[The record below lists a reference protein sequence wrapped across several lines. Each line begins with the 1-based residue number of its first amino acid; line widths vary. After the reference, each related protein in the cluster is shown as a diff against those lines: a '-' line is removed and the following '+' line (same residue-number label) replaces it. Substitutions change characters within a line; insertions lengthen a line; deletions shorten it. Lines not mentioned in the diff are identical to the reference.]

1 MGLTAVEKIV
11 VNATADSTSG
21 SDDSIAIVNV
31 DIAYSHDVTTSL
43 IINGLSELGISKL
56 YDPSRI
62 FIFFDHVAPAPT
74 IKAAELHQQIF
85 DFAHRYGVNIYRIG
99 DGISHQL
106 VIDDLLVKPGYV
118 VIGADS
124 HTCTCGAVGAFA
136 MGLGST
142 DVAITYATGK
152 TWVNIPDVINVVID
166 GSLELP
172 LSAKDVILNVI
183 KELGTRYAVGK
194 VLEYTGSYIK
204 HSSISSRMTITNMS
218 VELGAMTGIIPA
230 DPITENYYN
239 MNLPLKRLQP
249 DRDADYFDTITIDIS
264 NLSPLV
270 ALPSGF
276 SNIRL
281 VSEVEGTY
289 IDQIFIGSCTNGRLN
304 DLRVVARILKGRK
317 VHSSVRLL
325 IAPASRKVYLQAL
338 SEGLIDIFLQ
348 AGAVILPPGC
358 GPCLGRHMGVL
369 GPNECALSTSNR
381 NFVGRMG
388 SPTAQIYLASPATA
402 AASAITGEITDPR
415 RYFQ

>member
-1 MGLTAVEKIV
+1 
-11 VNATADSTSG
+11 
-21 SDDSIAIVNV
+21 
-31 DIAYSHDVTTSL
+31 
-43 IINGLSELGISKL
+43 
-56 YDPSRI
+56 
-62 FIFFDHVAPAPT
+62 
-74 IKAAELHQQIF
+74 
-85 DFAHRYGVNIYRIG
+85 
-99 DGISHQL
+99 
-106 VIDDLLVKPGYV
+106 
-118 VIGADS
+118 
-124 HTCTCGAVGAFA
+124 